1 MANIEI
7 LEQKLGGSLL
17 HPAAY
22 ADLSNTTKGEGLQ
35 FVSILMSD

>member
-7 LEQKLGGSLL
+7 LEQKLGGVYYIHLL
-17 HPAAY
+17 MQT
-22 ADLSNTTKGEGLQ
+22 SNTIKGDGLQ